1 MIPWEHERAL
11 WARGCRQVAGVDEVG
26 RGPLAGPVVTAAVVV
41 PEDGTVRA
49 RLAGIVN
56 DSKMLKAQRRE
67 EAAALVHEFCAVA
80 VASASVAEI
89 DALNIRGATLL
100 AMHRAVDGLPIRAG
114 AVLVD
119 GRDIIP
125 GVPLPQAAIIKGDG
139 RELAIACASVVAK
152 VARDALMAR
161 LGEAYPAYGWARNA
175 GYGTAVHMA
184 ALAEHGVTEHHR
196 TSFAPVA
203 ERLEKVA

>member
-1 MIPWEHERAL
+1 MLPWEFERRF
-11 WARGCRQVAGVDEVG
+11 WERGCTRVAGVDEVG

-41 PEDGTVRA
+41 PDDEMVRN
-49 RLAGIVN
+49 RLAGVVN
-56 DSKMLKAQRRE
+56 DSKVLKATKRVE
-67 EAAALVHEFCAVA
+67 ISALVREVCAVS
-80 VASASVAEI
+80 VASASVEEI

-100 AMHRAVDGLPIRAG
+100 AMKRAVEGLPVTAD

-119 GRDIIP
+119 GRDTVP
-125 GVPLPQAAIIKGDG
+125 GVALPQAAVIKGDG

-152 VARDALMAR
+152 VARDALMAE
-161 LGEAYPAYGWARNA
+161 LGCVYPAYGWARNA

-203 ERLEKVA
+203 ERLGKVA